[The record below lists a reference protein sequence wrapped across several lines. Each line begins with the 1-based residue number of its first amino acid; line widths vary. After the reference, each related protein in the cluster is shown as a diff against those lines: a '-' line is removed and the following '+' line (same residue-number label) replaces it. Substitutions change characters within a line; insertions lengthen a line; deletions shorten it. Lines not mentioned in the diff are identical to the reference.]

1 MIPALFFT
9 RWPILVYSGNPP
21 RGKGN
26 SSRGSHNC
34 TTHTAASER
43 GGREKKNTTCNT
55 VPVEHG
61 HSRQMRRSG
70 ITLGGF
76 CMIPHTRRP
85 SVIPITLLRRP
96 RRWMDRSVPAH
107 PDLPHGRGGSLV
119 LYSFVVSGSARPPT
133 GRPLG
138 NYCKRSQ
145 TLFER
150 HLFGCL
156 VVPLWLR
163 RQMEDGPN
171 YVAHPIFRVWGS
183 SWGHSR
189 PDPCAASPKTTKIP
203 LADDRLLCTVQTP
216 QSRSF
221 FFFFSGAYS
230 VLASDAEWNSLAR
243 LSRNKG

>member
-1 MIPALFFT
+1 
-9 RWPILVYSGNPP
+9 
-21 RGKGN
+21 
-26 SSRGSHNC
+26 
-34 TTHTAASER
+34 
-43 GGREKKNTTCNT
+43 
-55 VPVEHG
+55 
-61 HSRQMRRSG
+61 MRRSG

-76 CMIPHTRRP
+76 LYDSTHTFSNECRP

-107 PDLPHGRGGSLV
+107 PDLPLSRGGSFV
-119 LYSFVVSGSARPPT
+119 LYSFVVSGPARPPT

-163 RQMEDGPN
+163 RQMGDGPN

-189 PDPCAASPKTTKIP
+189 PDPCAASPKTTRYP
-203 LADDRLLCTVQTP
+203 LLMAVFFVQYKP

-221 FFFFSGAYS
+221 FFLGLILCWLLMPNGITSHGL
-230 VLASDAEWNSLAR
+230 VGI
-243 LSRNKG
+243 KGKILCTPDCKNVE